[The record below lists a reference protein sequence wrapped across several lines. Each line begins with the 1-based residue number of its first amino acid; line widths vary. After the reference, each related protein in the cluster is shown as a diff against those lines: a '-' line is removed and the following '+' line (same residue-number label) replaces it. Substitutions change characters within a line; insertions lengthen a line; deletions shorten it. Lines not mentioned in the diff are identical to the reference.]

1 MPYLVQ
7 VGATI
12 LCSHG
17 GSATITPGQPRVK
30 LSGQPAV
37 ALTDLMTVTGCTFAP
52 GGVYTPCTTAQWM
65 SGAARVTIGGV
76 PAVTQ
81 SSNSLSIP
89 NGTPMSIVSTQV
101 KVQGT

>member
-7 VGATI
+7 VGASI

-17 GSATITPGQPRVK
+17 GSATITPGQPRVT

-37 ALTDLMTVTGCTFAP
+37 ALTDVMTITGCTFQIS
-52 GGVYTPCTTAQWM
+52 GVLTPCTTAQWT

-81 SSNSLSIP
+81 SSNSVSIP
-89 NGTPMSIVSTQV
+89 NGTPMSIVSAQV